1 MDLPSWLQG
10 AIQERLEQ
18 VMARI
23 ERQPELRKLRD
34 EESLAFEA
42 MLSGADRAR
51 IPGFMDWEDKH
62 HFRRGVENE
71 QLYIQGLRDGVQLA
85 IALLESPE
93 SPNSISGQSKGVR
106 ESVTSDTVIR
116 GRGRAAADA
125 AYGTKL

>member
-34 EESLAFEA
+34 EECLALEA
-42 MLSGADRAR
+42 MLSGADRAK
-51 IPGFMDWEDKH
+51 IPGYMDWEDKH

-85 IALLESPE
+85 FTLLESP
-93 SPNSISGQSKGVR
+93 NSVSGQSR
-106 ESVTSDTVIR
+106 TALDSVKSDSVIR
-116 GRGRAAADA
+116 GRAPTDA
-125 AYGTKL
+125 ACGTKL